1 MHILLTNDDGIH
13 AEGLAVLRRQF
24 ARHHSVTVVAPDS
37 ERSAIGHAITLRVPL
52 RAETVGLAD
61 TTQAW
66 AVSGTPADCI
76 KLALRELMER
86 PPDVVVSGI
95 NPGANVGANVNYSG
109 TVAAAREAALAG
121 VPAIAV
127 SIQGRRP
134 RHYTGAA
141 RFVVRLAEEVHQRGL
156 AEGTF
161 LSVNFPDV
169 PAREAGGVSVSR
181 QSTSL
186 AAEHI
191 DKRHD
196 PYQRPYYWQYYRLPP
211 RAAEAGTDT
220 HAVFGRRVSVT
231 PLKCDTTDYE
241 TIEEL
246 KNWELQGFFR
256 QER

>member
-1 MHILLTNDDGIH
+1 MHLLLTNDDGIH
-13 AEGLAVLRRQF
+13 AEGLAVLCRRF
-24 ARHHSVTVVAPDS
+24 TRRHGVTVVAPDS

-52 RAETVGLAD
+52 RAESVALPD
-61 TTQAW
+61 TARAW

-76 KLALRELMER
+76 KLALKELMER
-86 PPDVVVSGI
+86 LPDVVVSGI

-134 RHYTGAA
+134 RHYDSAA
-141 RFVVRLAEEVHQRGL
+141 RFVVRLAEEIHRRGL
-156 AEGTF
+156 VEGTF

-169 PAREAGGVSVSR
+169 PAHETGGVSVSR

-211 RAAEAGTDT
+211 RAEEDGTDT
-220 HAVFGRRVSVT
+220 QAVFRQRVSVT
-231 PLKCDTTDYE
+231 PIIKL
-241 TIEEL
+241 
-246 KNWELQGFFR
+246 
-256 QER
+256 